1 MLLDRRDSCT
11 ASDGGARTSN
21 PAAPMNP
28 YSGMEPEL
36 ISSQKCRMNIESCDS
51 VSAKSDTHILDAS
64 AVVAG
69 YGGKT
74 ILRGLDLRVRS
85 GEIRA
90 LLGANGA
97 GKTTTLSLFLGFVT
111 PTSGQVLVNGID
123 PVTRPAEARRQLA
136 YIPENVALYEHLSAR
151 ENVAYLLDL
160 AGQNHGD
167 KAIDQALASA
177 GLSTDAFDRRV
188 SGFSKGMR
196 QKVAIALA
204 LARKVPALL
213 LDEPTS
219 GLDPQATTE
228 FNRLLG
234 LLRAQGVAILMV
246 THDLLSAA
254 DVADRIGFLDGG
266 QLVEDVAVAGDA
278 QFDVRALHRRYAGQA
293 T

>member
-1 MLLDRRDSCT
+1 M
-11 ASDGGARTSN
+11 N
-21 PAAPMNP
+21 PA
-28 YSGMEPEL
+28 
-36 ISSQKCRMNIESCDS
+36 SSPGAHAGHVLE
-51 VSAKSDTHILDAS
+51 AS
-64 AVVAG
+64 SVVAG

-74 ILRGLDLRVRS
+74 ILRQLDLHIAP
-85 GEIRA
+85 GEIYA

-111 PTSGQVLVNGID
+111 PASGQVRVHGID
-123 PVTRPAEARRQLA
+123 AVAQPDAARRHLA

-160 AGQNHGD
+160 AGQDDGPA
-167 KAIDQALASA
+167 AIDEALAAA
-177 GLSTDAFDRRV
+177 GLDAAAFDRRV

-196 QKVAIALA
+196 QKVSIALA

-234 LLRAQGVAILMV
+234 VLRGQGVAILMV

-254 DVADRIGFLDGG
+254 DVADRIGFIDDGR
-266 QLVEDVAVAGDA
+266 LLEEVAAAGDDR
-278 QFDVRALHRRYAGQA
+278 FDVRALHRRYGGHAA
-293 T
+293 